1 MPRTLLT
8 LLMIFVCIQP
18 LPGLADEEAV
28 AAALD
33 AFHDAASRADQ
44 PAYFSLM
51 TDKVVFLG
59 TDAGER
65 WQGQEFRD
73 FVSQY
78 FPKGRGWTYTPT
90 QRDIDMGPDGQWA
103 LFDELL
109 AHDRLGTCRGS
120 GVLVREGGR
129 WKIAQYNLSVPVPNA
144 IVEDVA
150 EQIRALPAADG

>member
-1 MPRTLLT
+1 MPRHLFSLII
-8 LLMIFVCIQP
+8 LFACLQP
-18 LPGLADEEAV
+18 ALAEQQAV
-28 AAALD
+28 ASAID
-33 AFHDAASRADQ
+33 AFHTAAAEADQ

-51 TDKVVFLG
+51 TDDVVFLG
-59 TDAGER
+59 TDATER

-73 FVSQY
+73 FVNQY
-78 FPKGRGWTYTPT
+78 FPNGRGWTYTPT

-109 AHDRLGTCRGS
+109 QHDRLGTCRGS
-120 GVLVREGGR
+120 GVVVLEDGR

-150 EQIRALPAADG
+150 KQIRAMPVPSAD